1 MSINNSYRLASYDNL
16 YVRNQA
22 EQSQQKARVVS
33 EVKHTRFTFEE
44 NSPEQ
49 TTNTS
54 QSSSYES
61 YFANSA
67 QELFYTSSNTIASGA
82 QRFRHTAS
90 FKEAKSTQLDEKRH
104 QNYFNQIMNFER
116 PSGNWVDVQV

>member
-22 EQSQQKARVVS
+22 EQGQQKARVVS
-33 EVKHTRFTFEE
+33 EVQHTRFTLEE
-44 NSPEQ
+44 HSTDNLK
-49 TTNTS
+49 NTS
-54 QSSSYES
+54 KTNSYES
-61 YFANSA
+61 SFTNAA
-67 QELFYTSSNTIASGA
+67 QELFYTSSNTIASGS